1 MRSLT
6 ALLSLSILAPAWGQT
21 ALLREDD
28 PSPDGAAGQ
37 TISSIGVPSV
47 NAQGGFAV
55 SLVATGS
62 PAVRSQLFGSPTG
75 GPGAFIREEM
85 LIGNYDQRIFDLYF
99 GLTSQSV
106 VYAASGDDTA
116 SGMSSV
122 DSIWIDGTL
131 YVRGGDA
138 GPFPNSTW
146 QAMER
151 PDVTDGDEIYFRGT
165 VSDTTGNG
173 GPQSGLFI
181 GPSFTPIYLTGEMY
195 PNLPDPLSS
204 TALDF
209 NYQLSPDG
217 THNIAELDLEATIFD
232 DSAIAIDGS
241 GLVLGGTLV
250 REGNIIPS
258 SIGGIGDEWDNFDF
272 LDINNAGQY
281 AFSGDSLGA
290 IATDEFLV
298 LNGSIFAREGDT
310 LDGEVLTG
318 FIDSLAINEE
328 GTLAFVWSIENS
340 SGGSDEALFV
350 DDEILLRE
358 GDLVDWDGDGMLDP
372 GVTIESFTGSNT
384 VVLTDAGLIY
394 FTADVD
400 VFGSTLE
407 GLFTVEVDS
416 IGMSYCSAAANSTGS
431 VSSIQG
437 SGSTLVSMNDM
448 TLQASDLPAFAFS
461 FFIVSDMQGFVA
473 MPGVSLGN
481 LCLSGSI
488 GRYVGPGQIQNTG
501 AAGQITLPIDLT
513 AIPQPLGPV
522 AVQPGETWNF
532 QAWHR
537 DLVNGV
543 AVSNFSRGYAINFQ

>member
-1 MRSLT
+1 
-6 ALLSLSILAPAWGQT
+6 
-21 ALLREDD
+21 
-28 PSPDGAAGQ
+28 
-37 TISSIGVPSV
+37 
-47 NAQGGFAV
+47 
-55 SLVATGS
+55 
-62 PAVRSQLFGSPTG
+62 
-75 GPGAFIREEM
+75 M

-258 SIGGIGDEWDNFDF
+258 SIGGIGDGRGRRDRRTRAVVDDLHRDVFVRAEHRHARA
-272 LDINNAGQY
+272 LCGAVHLAANAVV
-281 AFSGDSLGA
+281 AA
-290 IATDEFLV
+290 MT
-298 LNGSIFAREGDT
+298 
-310 LDGEVLTG
+310 
-318 FIDSLAINEE
+318 SLA
-328 GTLAFVWSIENS
+328 A
-340 SGGSDEALFV
+340 
-350 DDEILLRE
+350 
-358 GDLVDWDGDGMLDP
+358 
-372 GVTIESFTGSNT
+372 
-384 VVLTDAGLIY
+384 
-394 FTADVD
+394 
-400 VFGSTLE
+400 
-407 GLFTVEVDS
+407 
-416 IGMSYCSAAANSTGS
+416 
-431 VSSIQG
+431 
-437 SGSTLVSMNDM
+437 
-448 TLQASDLPAFAFS
+448 
-461 FFIVSDMQGFVA
+461 
-473 MPGVSLGN
+473 
-481 LCLSGSI
+481 
-488 GRYVGPGQIQNTG
+488 
-501 AAGQITLPIDLT
+501 
-513 AIPQPLGPV
+513 
-522 AVQPGETWNF
+522 
-532 QAWHR
+532 
-537 DLVNGV
+537 
-543 AVSNFSRGYAINFQ
+543 